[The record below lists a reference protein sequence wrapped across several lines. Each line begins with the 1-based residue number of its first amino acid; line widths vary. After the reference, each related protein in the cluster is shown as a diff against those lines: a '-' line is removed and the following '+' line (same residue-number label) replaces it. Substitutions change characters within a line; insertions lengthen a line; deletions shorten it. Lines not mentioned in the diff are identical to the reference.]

1 MLIIR
6 NLQCWFEKGFKMS
19 LGGAVIGR
27 YRQNNKK
34 CSVNIFKNRLMND
47 NYSIFQKCKYA
58 DEL

>member
-1 MLIIR
+1 
-6 NLQCWFEKGFKMS
+6 MS